1 MAIDLCTICDILQST
16 GSSRRL
22 IVTRS
27 TRARVSSV
35 KAVQL
40 ILCTVIISDDLI
52 GHSELGND
60 ASRHHE
66 CGRNFPDHFLNDGSH
81 FEDMGQ
87 VWDYACMQKDR
98 GWVWAEGHSYVCVPP
113 FTQCIPPTIYVCTL

>member
-35 KAVQL
+35 KAVRL

-52 GHSELGND
+52 GHSGFGND
-60 ASRHHE
+60 TSQCHE
-66 CGRNFPDHFLNDGSH
+66 CGHNFPDHLLNGGSH
-81 FEDMGQ
+81 FEDMDQ
-87 VWDYACMQKDR
+87 V
-98 GWVWAEGHSYVCVPP
+98 
-113 FTQCIPPTIYVCTL
+113 